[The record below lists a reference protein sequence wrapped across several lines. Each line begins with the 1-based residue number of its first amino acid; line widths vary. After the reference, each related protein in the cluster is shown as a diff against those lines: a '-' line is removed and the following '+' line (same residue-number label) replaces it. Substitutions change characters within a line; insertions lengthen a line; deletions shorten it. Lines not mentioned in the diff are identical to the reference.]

1 MTGTNTARRR
11 EILGD
16 DAPRESV
23 QHRVQRRRRAECL
36 AQSLSRAR
44 VVFKRP
50 PPEIPLLLDN
60 PRGCVRGIRGTRRAR
75 LAWCLRVLRRR
86 GGTRKPPRRR
96 RAGRGSRTPRRATTE
111 AGGGSPPRPSHWLAE
126 THRQR
131 RKARERNSLI
141 FSKKR
146 RTTAPSA
153 FIPRRARWRLTRARG
168 TERIRSSGGTRAR
181 GEGGLRANMAA
192 AMPYPDKC
200 VLWPTPGVP
209 SPI

>member
-75 LAWCLRVLRRR
+75 LALCLRVLRGAAEHGNHLVDVARVEGR
-86 GGTRKPPRRR
+86 ARLDEPRRR
-96 RAGRGSRTPRRATTE
+96 RGAALRRAHRTGWQKHTDNDE
-111 AGGGSPPRPSHWLAE
+111 KRESANFDFLEEKENDGTLRIYSASRAVASHSGARDRAHTFFGWHSRARRGRTAGEHGGGDALPR
-126 THRQR
+126 
-131 RKARERNSLI
+131 
-141 FSKKR
+141 
-146 RTTAPSA
+146 
-153 FIPRRARWRLTRARG
+153 
-168 TERIRSSGGTRAR
+168 
-181 GEGGLRANMAA
+181 
-192 AMPYPDKC
+192 
-200 VLWPTPGVP
+200 
-209 SPI
+209 

>member
-16 DAPRESV
+16 DAPRESI

-75 LAWCLRVLRRR
+75 LALCLRVLRGAAEHGNHLVDVARVEGR
-86 GGTRKPPRRR
+86 ARLDEPRRR
-96 RAGRGSRTPRRATTE
+96 RGAALRRAHRTGWQKHTDNDE
-111 AGGGSPPRPSHWLAE
+111 KRESAFYDFLEEKENDGTLRIYSASRAVASHSGARDRAHTFFGWHSRARRGRTAGEHGGGDALPR
-126 THRQR
+126 
-131 RKARERNSLI
+131 
-141 FSKKR
+141 
-146 RTTAPSA
+146 
-153 FIPRRARWRLTRARG
+153 
-168 TERIRSSGGTRAR
+168 
-181 GEGGLRANMAA
+181 
-192 AMPYPDKC
+192 
-200 VLWPTPGVP
+200 
-209 SPI
+209 

>member
-16 DAPRESV
+16 DAPRESI

-75 LAWCLRVLRRR
+75 LAWCLRVLRGAAEHGNHLVDVARVEGR
-86 GGTRKPPRRR
+86 ARLDEPRRR
-96 RAGRGSRTPRRATTE
+96 RGAALRRA
-111 AGGGSPPRPSHWLAE
+111 
-126 THRQR
+126 HRTGWQ
-131 RKARERNSLI
+131 KHTDNDEKRESANFDFLE
-141 FSKKR
+141 KR

-181 GEGGLRANMAA
+181 GEGGRRANMAA

-200 VLWPTPGVP
+200 VLRPTPGVP